1 VPQPPETAAAISG
14 KPSQLITPAACPLSP
29 EDFFIHGIF
38 IAQGICRFFGN
49 YTFRSS
55 QPMRFSRVLLA
66 LPAAAILAV
75 AVWSCRPDNSPTGV
89 SVASTPPVSGDLVSG
104 VVSTTTGLVG
114 DLGLLKCT
122 PLPYAKSSATI
133 GPLGGTLQIGQNTL
147 TVPAGALTQ
156 SVQITGEQLS
166 DTVNSVQFSPQGL
179 QFAKPASLSMPYANC
194 NLLGRLLPKQIAY
207 TTDNLQILT
216 YLLSIDNL
224 SSKTVTGQV
233 NHFSRYAVAW

>member
-1 VPQPPETAAAISG
+1 
-14 KPSQLITPAACPLSP
+14 
-29 EDFFIHGIF
+29 
-38 IAQGICRFFGN
+38 
-49 YTFRSS
+49 
-55 QPMRFSRVLLA
+55 MRFSRVLFA

-75 AVWSCRPDNSPTGV
+75 TVWSCRPDNSPTGV
-89 SVASTPPVSGDLVSG
+89 SVTPTPPPVSGDLVSG
-104 VVSTTTGLVG
+104 LVSTTTGLVG

-133 GPLGGTLQIGQNTL
+133 GPLGGTLQVGQNSL
-147 TVPAGALTQ
+147 TIPAGALTQ

-166 DTVNSVQFSPQGL
+166 DTVNSVRFSPQGL

-194 NLLGRLLPKQIAY
+194 SLLGRLLPKQIAY

-224 SSKTVTGQV
+224 FSKTVTGQV